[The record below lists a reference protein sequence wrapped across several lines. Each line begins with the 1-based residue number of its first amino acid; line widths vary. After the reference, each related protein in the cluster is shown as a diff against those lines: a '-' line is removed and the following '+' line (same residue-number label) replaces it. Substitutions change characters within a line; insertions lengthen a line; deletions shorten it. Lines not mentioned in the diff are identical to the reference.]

1 MVPSLAT
8 LQDVWDGEGISVN
21 RFIHTRNGLFQ
32 LKPPNFMAKAT
43 MQQFCIVLIAEGFL
57 KSYSLKGHPPHMCA

>member
-8 LQDVWDGEGISVN
+8 PQDVWDGEGINVN

-32 LKPPNFMAKAT
+32 LKLPNFMAKAQ
-43 MQQFCIVLIAEGFL
+43 QQFWIVLIAEGS
-57 KSYSLKGHPPHMCA
+57 KKNYYLKGHPPHMCA